1 MKSLV
6 EFQGG
11 VVRCRVWW
19 SSEDL
24 TKGEQGVGV
33 EQSATSSCIQ
43 GWKISSWGL
52 VIFFVLL

>member
-24 TKGEQGVGV
+24 TKGEHGVGV
-33 EQSATSSCIQ
+33 EI
-43 GWKISSWGL
+43 
-52 VIFFVLL
+52 FVLLGLWFLPQKIEASWRKLRFG